1 MMHAL
6 KNVMMVVVESLV
18 NKFEED
24 RMCKKELD
32 SETKKKSQSY
42 YGTDNYSDSDSS
54 FNQVNA
60 FFSMLWNKHDTAKFL
75 LAEIERQP

>member
-6 KNVMMVVVESLV
+6 KNVMMVVVESLI

-24 RMCKKELD
+24 RMCNKELD
-32 SETKKKSQSY
+32 SKSKKKCQSDY
-42 YGTDNYSDSDSS
+42 YTDNYSDSDSS

-60 FFSMLWNKHDTAKFL
+60 FSLYVMK
-75 LAEIERQP
+75 

>member
-1 MMHAL
+1 MHAL
-6 KNVMMVVVESLV
+6 KNVMMVVVESLI

-32 SETKKKSQSY
+32 SKSKKKCQSAY
-42 YGTDNYSDSDSS
+42 YTDNYSDSDSS

-60 FFSMLWNKHDTAKFL
+60 FSLYVMK
-75 LAEIERQP
+75 